1 MKKIRR
7 GMFETNSSSTHTII
21 ITDEPCEPALK
32 VDFRIGEFGWECDTY
47 YDIDTKASYIYTLAC
62 ACLGRDV
69 YQDFCDILC
78 KYGVDCECSAPARI
92 CVSKYKD
99 EEYTYLDNGYVDH
112 DYEGRDL
119 VDAIFEDESRLIRFL
134 FSPDSFV
141 VTCND
146 NMEEDEIEEWE
157 DAVEVSYPH
166 ETYYKGN

>member
-21 ITDEPCEPALK
+21 ITEEPCEPKLY
-32 VDFRIGEFGWECDTY
+32 VDFAIGEFGWSGDVH
-47 YDIDTKASYIYTLAC
+47 DGVFAKASYIYTLAC

-78 KYGVDCECSAPARI
+78 KYGVECECSRPAEFR
-92 CVSKYKD
+92 VSEYRGNK
-99 EEYTYLDNGYVDH
+99 YTYLNNGYVDH

-141 VTCND
+141 ITCND
-146 NMEEDEIEEWE
+146 NMDEDEREEWE
-157 DAVEVSYPH
+157 SRERVDYPH